1 MIKRIENRIE
11 KLIRDEN
18 NDGIIR
24 YFVKGFSESGM

>member
-24 YFVKGFSESGM
+24 YIVKRFSESGM